1 MNLPSPFRLKDLI
14 AETRESLTVAAQ
26 ALAMARQVGWKTALS
41 PQGRAV
47 ARETP
52 AVAIVGISL
61 TTALVAL
68 LRRSGQAADAQGL
81 CAALP
86 MSGEDLDP
94 RVAPLALARFQLQA
108 RWERRALA
116 DILAGDFPCVLRL
129 KAGGFAVALSPPHEG
144 HVRVLTPDAQTG
156 ETGLVAVERLALA
169 FAGDVLITGVIDPVN
184 GDNASEERD
193 AMRAA
198 PKMWILGR
206 FLEDRRLLGQLVIAA
221 VLLNL
226 CSLAMPLYQ
235 RAVYDRVVPNL
246 AMESLWAL
254 SIGILIA
261 LAFEFMLR
269 NVRADF
275 IEAAG
280 LRVSHLVQHRVMT
293 GLLAARPGATQRTSG
308 DLNVALRDIDGLAH
322 LVPLALVTFVVDIPF
337 FFIWMTALWLIGG
350 PLALVAVV
358 GAVVIALV
366 GLVSASS
373 LGRLGRR
380 TSNLMRARINQIE
393 DAVDGMQTLKTNQAE
408 GRFMR
413 DWTTVSDH
421 AALAGHGSR
430 QWSEWSSGVI
440 GMSVQGVMVFV
451 LIVGVYQM
459 QAGAI
464 TVGGLIACTMMAGRA
479 MTPISTATSI
489 LARAHQALAQFGG
502 LAELISLPPEKD
514 TPTASIGSYQPR
526 GGIEFRNARYAYEEE
541 GRPALDGI
549 SLKIAPG
556 ERIALIGKSG
566 SGKSTLLQM
575 CAGLIEPQ
583 QGAILFDA
591 FSGDQYGVSRLRS
604 AISFASQDAI
614 IFDASLKDNITLGAP
629 NASEAELIAAVNI
642 AGVDQIAATLPNG
655 FGTRLGLRGSRL
667 SAGQRQAV
675 VLARALA
682 RRSTILLLDEPT
694 ASLDSS
700 AEARVREGLARL
712 PRDRTMILSTHRMEL
727 LSVVDRVIWL
737 DGGRVQIDEPTAQVI
752 ARLREAGM
760 ARQTNAGAR
769 NA

>member
-1 MNLPSPFRLKDLI
+1 MNLPSPFRLKDLL
-14 AETRESLTVAAQ
+14 AETRESIAVAAQ
-26 ALAMARQVGWKTALS
+26 ALVMARQIGWKTALS
-41 PQGRAV
+41 PNGRAV

-61 TTALVAL
+61 TAALVSL
-68 LRRSGQAADAQGL
+68 LRRAGHAADPQGL

-108 RWERRALA
+108 RWERRPLS
-116 DILAGDFPCVLRL
+116 DILAGDFPCILRL
-129 KAGGFAVALSPPHEG
+129 NEGGFVVALSPPEDG
-144 HVRVLTPDAQTG
+144 HMRVLTPGADSG
-156 ETGLVAVERLALA
+156 EVGLVGVERLALA
-169 FAGDVLITGVIDPVN
+169 FASDVLITGVVDPVN
-184 GDNASEERD
+184 GDNAAEERD

-198 PKMWILGR
+198 PKMWILAR

-221 VLLNL
+221 LLLNL
-226 CSLAMPLYQ
+226 CSLAMPMYQ
-235 RAVYDRVVPNL
+235 RAIYDRVVPNL

-280 LRVSHLVQHRVMT
+280 LRVSHLVQHRVMS
-293 GLLAARPGATQRTSG
+293 GLLAARPGSTQRTSG
-308 DLNVALRDIDGLAH
+308 DLNVALRDIDGLAY

-337 FFIWMTALWLIGG
+337 FFIWMLALWLIGG
-350 PLALVAVV
+350 PLALVAMF
-358 GAVVIALV
+358 GALMIALT

-373 LGRLGRR
+373 LGRLGKR

-413 DWTTVSDH
+413 DWTSLSDH
-421 AALAGHGSR
+421 SALAGHGAR
-430 QWSEWSSGVI
+430 QWSEWSGGVI

-451 LIVGVYQM
+451 LVVGVYQM
-459 QAGAI
+459 QAGLI

-489 LARAHQALAQFGG
+489 LARAHQALAQFGS
-502 LAELISLPPEKD
+502 LAELIALPPEKD
-514 TPTASIGSYQPR
+514 APTASIGSYQPR
-526 GGIEFRNARYAYEEE
+526 GAIELRNVRYGYEED
-541 GRPALDGI
+541 GRPALDGLT
-549 SLKIAPG
+549 LKIAPG

-583 QGAILFDA
+583 QGAILFDS

-614 IFDASLKDNITLGAP
+614 VFDASLKDNVTLGAP
-629 NASEAELIAAVNI
+629 HASEAELIAAVAI
-642 AGVDQIAATLPNG
+642 TGVDQIAATLPNG
-655 FGTRLGLRGSRL
+655 FGTRLGARGSRL

-682 RRSTILLLDEPT
+682 RKSTILLLDEPT

-700 AEARVREGLARL
+700 AEQRVREGLMQL
-712 PRDRTMILSTHRMEL
+712 PRDRTLILSTHRMEL

-737 DGGRVQIDEPTAQVI
+737 EAGRVQIDEPTAQVI

-760 ARQTNAGAR
+760 TRQSASAPR
-769 NA
+769 SA